1 MRPILKY
8 GVPEYVVPA
17 AAGLA
22 TGGYALSQGE
32 DPGSAALAGLGG
44 AAGGLAGLLGAR
56 GLAGKYNP
64 ALIAAAQKQVANL
77 GNKVE
82 GVARNLPEKGV
93 RRGAANVAANAVSA
107 LDTRLFGDPN
117 AGISAALPFPTQNV
131 QRNIGRGLSAGTIPL
146 SAGLAGLGGI
156 AAGAIPGSMGIPGF
170 QQNVI
175 TDPEY
180 PGRSSNTSMAR
191 APTPTL
197 RYLG

>member
-1 MRPILKY
+1 MRPLLKY
-8 GVPEYVVPA
+8 GVPA

-44 AAGGLAGLLGAR
+44 AAGGLAGLLAAR

-93 RRGAANVAANAVSA
+93 RRGAANVAADAVSA

-131 QRNIGRGLSAGTIPL
+131 QRNIGRGLSAGTVPL
-146 SAGLAGLGGI
+146 SAGLAGLVGI
-156 AAGAIPGSMGIPGF
+156 ATGGGLEAMGIPGF

-180 PGRSSNTSMAR
+180 PGSSNTSMAR
-191 APTPTL
+191 ASTPTL

>member
-8 GVPEYVVPA
+8 GVPA

-44 AAGGLAGLLGAR
+44 AAGGVAGLLGAR
-56 GLAGKYNP
+56 GLAGKYSP
-64 ALIAAAQKQVANL
+64 ALIAAAQKQVTNL
-77 GNKVE
+77 GNKV
-82 GVARNLPEKGV
+82 GDVARNLPEKGL
-93 RRGAANVAANAVSA
+93 RRGAANVAADAVSA

-131 QRNIGRGLSAGTIPL
+131 QRNIGRGLSAGTVPL

-156 AAGAIPGSMGIPGF
+156 AAGGGLEAMGIPGF

-180 PGRSSNTSMAR
+180 PGSSNTSMAR
-191 APTPTL
+191 ASTPTL

>member
-82 GVARNLPEKGV
+82 GVARNLPDKGV

-180 PGRSSNTSMAR
+180 PGSSNTSMAR
-191 APTPTL
+191 ASTPTL

>member
-8 GVPEYVVPA
+8 GVPT

-44 AAGGLAGLLGAR
+44 AAGGVAGLLGAR
-56 GLAGKYNP
+56 GLAGKYSP
-64 ALIAAAQKQVANL
+64 ALIAAAQKQVTNL
-77 GNKVE
+77 GDKV
-82 GVARNLPEKGV
+82 GDVARNLPKKGL
-93 RRGAANVAANAVSA
+93 RRGAANVAADAVSA
-107 LDTRLFGDPN
+107 LDTRLFGDPL

-131 QRNIGRGLSAGTIPL
+131 QRNIGRGLSAGTVPL

-156 AAGAIPGSMGIPGF
+156 AAGGGLGAMGIPGF

-180 PGRSSNTSMAR
+180 PGSSNTSMAR
-191 APTPTL
+191 ASTPTL